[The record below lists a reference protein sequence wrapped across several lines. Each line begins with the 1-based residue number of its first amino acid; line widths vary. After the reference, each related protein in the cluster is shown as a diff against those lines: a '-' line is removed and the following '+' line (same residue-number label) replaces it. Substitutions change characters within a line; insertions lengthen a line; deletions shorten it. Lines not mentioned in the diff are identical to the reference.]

1 MSTVPFSLGGRYST
15 RFRLPRQESLSSVKT
30 LAIIYHSR
38 SGHTEQLAQAVL
50 RGARTESE
58 VRSYLVKAFDAG
70 LDDLKNSDAVIF
82 GTPENFGYMSGAL
95 KDFFDRTYD
104 EALPLALNL
113 PYALFI
119 SAGNDGSN
127 AVREIDRILRGY
139 PMRKVAEPILSIK
152 QVTDEDLRRCEELG
166 ATIAAGLAMGIF

>member
-1 MSTVPFSLGGRYST
+1 M
-15 RFRLPRQESLSSVKT
+15 KK
-30 LAIIYHSR
+30 LAIIYHSQ
-38 SGHTEQLAQAVL
+38 SGHTEALAQAVL
-50 RGARTESE
+50 RGALSE
-58 VRSYLVKAFDAG
+58 ENVHSYLIKALDAT
-70 LDDLKNSDAVIF
+70 LHDLKESDGIIF

-127 AVREIDRILRGY
+127 ALREVDRILRGY
-139 PMRKVAEPILSIK
+139 PMRKIAEPVLSVK
-152 QVTDEDLRRCEELG
+152 QISDEDIKRCEELG
-166 ATIAAGLAMGIF
+166 ATMAAGLAMGIF